1 MKDENEYIISF
12 FLRIFSGVNKPFAD
26 LKHTEIKSQMK
37 KYPSV
42 KKGKKIS
49 KRANSPTKNP
59 IFIRKIKDFKI
70 SKTKKKGLKKKI
82 TKVFLQAIQ

>member
-42 KKGKKIS
+42 KKREKNQQKGKLPHKKS
-49 KRANSPTKNP
+49 HFHKKNKR
-59 IFIRKIKDFKI
+59 
-70 SKTKKKGLKKKI
+70 
-82 TKVFLQAIQ
+82 LQDL